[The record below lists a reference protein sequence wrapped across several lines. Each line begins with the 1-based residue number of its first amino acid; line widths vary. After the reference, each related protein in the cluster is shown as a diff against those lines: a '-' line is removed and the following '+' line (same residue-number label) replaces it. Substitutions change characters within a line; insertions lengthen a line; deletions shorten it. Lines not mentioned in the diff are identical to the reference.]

1 MSAAVRS
8 AWPMIILIVGAGVV
22 AAFQVGKASIGLPA
36 VQADLGLGLATASWL
51 ISAFAIIGA
60 VAGAP
65 VGLAVDRIGAR
76 RMAPLGLLF
85 MGAGSALG
93 ALASSAS
100 TLLATRVLEGVGFLT
115 LVVAGPA
122 LFTSTAPAPIR
133 GRAMALWATF
143 MPAGLTIVM
152 LAAPLLTLLTWRGF
166 WLLNALL
173 LLAYAFL
180 SAWRLPSPARLA
192 DAPRNIRQDMA
203 EAFLAP
209 GPWVL
214 AGLFAAF
221 SAVFFAVFGL
231 LPSYLSTRLSVA
243 SEVAGML
250 SAIAVAASAAG
261 NLVCGQLLAHGYHP
275 GRLIFVSFGTMALCS
290 VGIFND
296 FIPGGAAYALCVLFS
311 FASGLV
317 PVVIFDSAP
326 HRAPRPD
333 LVGATIGF
341 AMQGNNVGLVL
352 GPAVAGALV
361 ASFGWGMVSVTV
373 VAISVAAAPLALAL
387 RRTKVAERNLVT

>member
-1 MSAAVRS
+1 MSAAVHS
-8 AWPMIILIVGAGVV
+8 SWAMIILVVGAGVV
-22 AAFQVGKASIGLPA
+22 SAFQVGKASIALPA
-36 VQADLGLGLATASWL
+36 VQEELGLSLATASWL

-76 RMAPLGLLF
+76 RMAILGLLL
-85 MGAGSALG
+85 MGAGSAFG
-93 ALASSAS
+93 ALASSAGN
-100 TLLATRVLEGVGFLT
+100 LLATRVLEGVGFLT
-115 LVVAGPA
+115 LIVAGPA
-122 LFTSTAPAPIR
+122 LVTSTAPAPIR

-143 MPAGLTIVM
+143 MPAGMTIVM
-152 LAAPLLTLLTWRGF
+152 LAAPLLTLITWRGF

-180 SAWRLPSPARLA
+180 TAWCLPSPAKLA
-192 DAPRNIRQDMA
+192 DAPRNTRQDIA
-203 EAFLAP
+203 EALVAP
-209 GPWVL
+209 GPWIL

-231 LPSYLSTRLSVA
+231 LPSYLSARLGIASDVA
-243 SEVAGML
+243 SML

-261 NLVCGQLLAHGYHP
+261 NLVCGQLLAHRFHP
-275 GRLIFVSFGTMALCS
+275 GRLLLASFATIALCS
-290 VGIFND
+290 VGIFSGS
-296 FIPGGAAYALCVLFS
+296 IPDEGAYALSVLFS
-311 FASGLV
+311 FASGIV

-326 HRAPRPD
+326 HRAPRSD

-341 AMQGNNVGLVL
+341 AMQGNNVGIVL

-387 RRTKVAERNLVT
+387 RRTTS

>member
-1 MSAAVRS
+1 
-8 AWPMIILIVGAGVV
+8 MIILIVGAGVV
-22 AAFQVGKASIGLPA
+22 SAFQVGKASIGLPA
-36 VQADLGLGLATASWL
+36 VQDELGLGLATASWL

-76 RMAPLGLLF
+76 RMAILGLLF

-100 TLLATRVLEGVGFLT
+100 TLLATRVLEGVGFLSI
-115 LVVAGPA
+115 VVAGPA
-122 LFTSTAPAPIR
+122 LVTSAAPAPIR

-143 MPAGLTIVM
+143 MPAGMTIVM

-166 WLLNALL
+166 WLVNALL

-180 SAWRLPSPARLA
+180 IAWHLRLPPRPA
-192 DAPRNIRQDMA
+192 DAPRNIRRDIGD
-203 EAFLAP
+203 AFLAP
-209 GPWVL
+209 GPWIL

-231 LPSYLSTRLSVA
+231 LPSYLSARLGVA
-243 SEVAGML
+243 SQAASML

-261 NLVCGQLLAHGYHP
+261 NLVCGQLLAHGFHP
-275 GRLIFVSFGTMALCS
+275 GRLILASFGTMALCS
-290 VGIFND
+290 VGIFNG
-296 FIPGGAAYALCVLFS
+296 FIPGGAAYGLCVLFS

-317 PVVIFDSAP
+317 PVVIFDNAP

-333 LVGATIGF
+333 LVGVTIGF
-341 AMQGNNVGLVL
+341 AMQGNNVGLAL

-361 ASFGWGMVSVTV
+361 ASFGWGMISVAV
-373 VAISVAAAPLALAL
+373 VAISVVVAPLALAL
-387 RRTKVAERNLVT
+387 RRTNAVEPAIS